1 MRRRQS
7 ARDKHN
13 VRKEEIWKKKELLF
27 RAAAP
32 MGSAGAPAASSSS
45 VSRCAKY
52 QQAAP
57 KLNSGG
63 TCKKKTGGLFLS
75 AVSLCLSRAC
85 LGKSI
90 SFISKHEGHPLFS
103 SYRCRSTPFVWRR
116 DRCLQ
121 GGHPGAGSVRL
132 SRAVA
137 GVAGHETDV
146 VVFATFC
153 DVGEGVIVG
162 E

>member
-1 MRRRQS
+1 MLNNSSSRPFFGATFFEKGKHVNGLFLQMRRRQS

-63 TCKKKTGGLFLS
+63 TCKKKT
-75 AVSLCLSRAC
+75 RAA
-85 LGKSI
+85 
-90 SFISKHEGHPLFS
+90 FF
-103 SYRCRSTPFVWRR
+103 
-116 DRCLQ
+116 
-121 GGHPGAGSVRL
+121 
-132 SRAVA
+132 
-137 GVAGHETDV
+137 
-146 VVFATFC
+146 
-153 DVGEGVIVG
+153 
-162 E
+162 